1 MFQPAVVGVGEAA
14 GAAGEVDQ
22 EGAAATGLAR
32 AGVVV
37 VTEPAE
43 LPCNQVAPDCCQ

>member
-1 MFQPAVVGVGEAA
+1 MFQPAVVGVGEAE

-22 EGAAATGLAR
+22 EGAAATGR
-32 AGVVV
+32 AWASVVV

-43 LPCNQVAPDCCQ
+43 PFNQVAQDCCQ